1 MENQR
6 PKLAPGAVVGAIVGW
21 LAGYATI
28 HMRCNAM
35 GNEGLGGALAEVAC
49 MSMAPTAPDT
59 ILFTALGLLG
69 GLVVQAARRSH
80 WVSTKQRN
88 LAIGIAGG
96 IGWIVF
102 GPPIW
107 SVIPTADPTTPSAAD
122 CSAAYRPASCRD
134 AEPKSNARRASWYS
148 EDFEGLGPGK
158 QIMVLGPGRYRAEVS
173 VSRNLDCSYGR
184 CRSTNAI
191 FFPETMSGTPMVS
204 WMNEIAESYSDF
216 EVFTLRRQEEVWVRI
231 DTAPRASW
239 SIRIRQVR

>member
-80 WVSTKQRN
+80 WGEHEATQPGDRDRRGHRMDRLRTPDLVRDPDRRPDAAVRRRLFGCVPPGIVQRRGTEVQRTPRIVVQRGFRG
-88 LAIGIAGG
+88 ARTGQADHGARPRSIPGG
-96 IGWIVF
+96 SLGLRK
-102 GPPIW
+102 PRLLL
-107 SVIPTADPTTPSAAD
+107 
-122 CSAAYRPASCRD
+122 RPMQVDERD
-134 AEPKSNARRASWYS
+134 LLSRDDERHAHGVVDERDRRK
-148 EDFEGLGPGK
+148 L
-158 QIMVLGPGRYRAEVS
+158 
-173 VSRNLDCSYGR
+173 
-184 CRSTNAI
+184 
-191 FFPETMSGTPMVS
+191 
-204 WMNEIAESYSDF
+204 
-216 EVFTLRRQEEVWVRI
+216 
-231 DTAPRASW
+231 
-239 SIRIRQVR
+239 